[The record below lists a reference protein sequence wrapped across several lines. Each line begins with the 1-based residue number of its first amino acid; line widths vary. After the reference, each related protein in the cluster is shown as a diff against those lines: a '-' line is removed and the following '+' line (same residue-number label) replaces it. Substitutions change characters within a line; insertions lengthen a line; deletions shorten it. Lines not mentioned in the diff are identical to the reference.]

1 MTSSNLGT
9 HLAYLII
16 TKHNMIKFPKPLI
29 AIVGD
34 SGSGKSYSLRNLDWN
49 TSVLLDVERKGLPF
63 PTDKFPEAN
72 YYPIS
77 GPADFDRGA

>member
-1 MTSSNLGT
+1 
-9 HLAYLII
+9 
-16 TKHNMIKFPKPLI
+16 MIKFPKPLI